1 MKKCFTIALALLT
14 MLALPA
20 GALAEGL
27 TIEDDTLA
35 IAAAEAEVVSGAVD
49 ETVGEEEQWIG
60 GLVPADSDDEASEA
74 REVMSTAV
82 GADDGVLKTNSGG
95 SKRNWED
102 TILKGDVEVLEGVA
116 VIQTRAF
123 DCYDQGYGHFAPDG
137 LITSISLPNTLIRIE
152 DEAFL
157 GIGTSE
163 GLKVNLPS
171 SVIYI
176 GNSAF
181 RGSGLTSVTIPNSI
195 LTVKDSTFKDCKRL
209 TSVTLPGSIAGI
221 GNSAFAGCTAL
232 PSITLPDSVTD
243 IGESAFEGCTL
254 LTTVKLPANLLKIN
268 KATFKGDILLSNIAL
283 PDKLTGIGESAF
295 EKCYSLRSVAVP
307 EGVTAVSKYA
317 FQDCQVLTS
326 AVLPAGLESIE
337 DFAFYN
343 CTQLNS
349 VNGAGSVEIPDGVT
363 KIGSSAFA
371 KDVSITKL
379 VIGEE
384 IEKIGEDAFNGCSQL
399 KTVIINGHGDLGGR
413 GAFNNIYPSAEFKI
427 NCDVKLADDL
437 ESKGYSVGR
446 VHGNIEE
453 DEAVPAT
460 CTEAG
465 LTKGSHCA
473 DCGEVLVAQKE
484 VPALGHKAVKDP
496 AVAATFKKTGL
507 TAGKHCSVCGEVLV
521 EQQVVPK
528 LSGSVELNKTDS
540 QTLVIGKTLQLKATT
555 DPSSY
560 KSKLTWKS
568 SKPKVASVS
577 KKGKVKALAKGTTV
591 ITAKLPD
598 GSGASVTVKVE
609 APKPKSLKVLKD
621 GKKIT
626 KYTLKVGKFVTLS
639 VNLSPKNAESKLTW
653 KSSNTDVVTI
663 NANTYNNYV
672 ASIRAHKAGKATITV
687 TAENNPKA
695 KATIKITVKKK

>member
-1 MKKCFTIALALLT
+1 M
-14 MLALPA
+14 
-20 GALAEGL
+20 
-27 TIEDDTLA
+27 
-35 IAAAEAEVVSGAVD
+35 
-49 ETVGEEEQWIG
+49 
-60 GLVPADSDDEASEA
+60 
-74 REVMSTAV
+74 
-82 GADDGVLKTNSGG
+82 
-95 SKRNWED
+95 
-102 TILKGDVEVLEGVA
+102 
-116 VIQTRAF
+116 
-123 DCYDQGYGHFAPDG
+123 
-137 LITSISLPNTLIRIE
+137 
-152 DEAFL
+152 
-157 GIGTSE
+157 
-163 GLKVNLPS
+163 
-171 SVIYI
+171 
-176 GNSAF
+176 
-181 RGSGLTSVTIPNSI
+181 
-195 LTVKDSTFKDCKRL
+195 
-209 TSVTLPGSIAGI
+209 
-221 GNSAFAGCTAL
+221 
-232 PSITLPDSVTD
+232 
-243 IGESAFEGCTL
+243 
-254 LTTVKLPANLLKIN
+254 
-268 KATFKGDILLSNIAL
+268 
-283 PDKLTGIGESAF
+283 
-295 EKCYSLRSVAVP
+295 
-307 EGVTAVSKYA
+307 
-317 FQDCQVLTS
+317 
-326 AVLPAGLESIE
+326 
-337 DFAFYN
+337 
-343 CTQLNS
+343 
-349 VNGAGSVEIPDGVT
+349 
-363 KIGSSAFA
+363 
-371 KDVSITKL
+371 
-379 VIGEE
+379 
-384 IEKIGEDAFNGCSQL
+384 
-399 KTVIINGHGDLGGR
+399 
-413 GAFNNIYPSAEFKI
+413 
-427 NCDVKLADDL
+427 KLADDL

-484 VPALGHKAVKDP
+484 VPALGHKEVKDP

-507 TAGKHCSVCGEVLV
+507 TVGKHCSVCGEVLV

-528 LSGSVELNKTDS
+528 LSGSVKLDKTAV

-555 DPSSY
+555 DPRAY

-591 ITAKLPD
+591 ISAKLPD